1 MRTCCSSSLID
12 IELIFTSLFDYD
24 TTKDRENDIRFH
36 DKTEYDLKMA
46 KVTADYKD
54 FVERMTDVAIES
66 IDKINE
72 SVGKINDKK
81 CFVA

>member
-1 MRTCCSSSLID
+1 
-12 IELIFTSLFDYD
+12 
-24 TTKDRENDIRFH
+24 
-36 DKTEYDLKMA
+36 MA